1 MIGIYLATRGIMQ
14 LRQLRPAVVDGEA
27 VVWSGGRLDVEALQ
41 RRLIAGKGLRALVRE
56 LPASFAGFDVLS
68 VAGHD
73 TRALPLRDR
82 RALLEELATEWS
94 PPLSL
99 SPTTSDPETAKQ
111 WMNDLAAAGVEGL
124 LIKSSKQP
132 YESGKRA
139 WFKYKTRTSVDIV

>member
-27 VVWSGGRLDVEALQ
+27 VVWSGGRLDFEALQ

-73 TRALPLRDR
+73 TRALPLRDV
-82 RALLEELATEWS
+82 
-94 PPLSL
+94 
-99 SPTTSDPETAKQ
+99 TAH
-111 WMNDLAAAGVEGL
+111 V
-124 LIKSSKQP
+124 I
-132 YESGKRA
+132 
-139 WFKYKTRTSVDIV
+139 